1 MAARMLAAAEY
12 RLLRLIAPHLPA
24 TMGGGAY
31 AGKSKL
37 RVLLPGIERE
47 IRDKV
52 VLDFGCGPGAEVK
65 EMALLGA
72 KHVIGLDISAKWLRL
87 AQEQVEAAGIA
98 ARCEFV
104 TSVANPV
111 EVIVSL
117 DSFEHFA
124 EPEAVLQTMYMV
136 LKPGGCVFLSFG
148 PTWYHPL
155 GGHLFS
161 IFPWAHVVLRE
172 EALIR
177 WRAEFKTDGAKKF
190 GEVEGG
196 LNQMTIRR
204 FENILKRSPFAVEQ
218 FELIPIRRMKP
229 LHNRV
234 TREFLTAV
242 VRCKLRKPL
251 MQTASSRLPGHDGH
265 GELRSKAG

>member
-1 MAARMLAAAEY
+1 MMAALEY
-12 RLLRLIAPHLPA
+12 RFLRLIAPRLPA
-24 TMGGGAY
+24 TMGGEAY

-37 RVLLPGIERE
+37 RILLPGIEAE
-47 IRDKV
+47 IKDRV

-72 KHVIGLDISAKWLRL
+72 KRVIGLDISERWLHF
-87 AQEQVEAAGIA
+87 AQEQAEKAGVAAK
-98 ARCEFV
+98 CEFV

-111 EVIVSL
+111 EVIVSI

-124 EPEAVLQTMYMV
+124 EPDAVLRTMYSV
-136 LKPGGCVFLSFG
+136 VAPGGRVFVSFG

-161 IFPWAHVVLRE
+161 VFPWAHILLRE
-172 EALIR
+172 QALIR
-177 WRAEFKTDGAKKF
+177 WRAQFKTDGARKF

-204 FENILKRSPFAVEQ
+204 FEEILKRSPFVVEQ
-218 FELIPIRRMKP
+218 LELVPIRRLKP

-234 TREFLTAV
+234 TREFLTAI
-242 VRCKLRKPL
+242 VRCRLRKPL
-251 MQTASSRLPGHDGH
+251 ARAT
-265 GELRSKAG
+265 

>member
-1 MAARMLAAAEY
+1 MVNGIQY
-12 RLLRLIAPHLPA
+12 RFLRWIAPRLPS

-37 RVLLPGIERE
+37 RILLPGIESE
-47 IRDKV
+47 IKDKV

-65 EMALLGA
+65 EMAVLGA
-72 KHVIGLDISAKWLRL
+72 RRVIGLDISEKWLRF
-87 AQEQVEAAGIA
+87 AQVEAKKAGIA
-98 ARCEFV
+98 AKCEFV
-104 TSVANPV
+104 RSINSPV

-124 EPEAVLQTMYMV
+124 EPSVVLQTMYSV
-136 LKPGGCVFLSFG
+136 LKTGGSVLISFG
-148 PTWYHPL
+148 PPWYHPL

-161 IFPWAHVVLRE
+161 IFPWAHVLLKE
-172 EALIR
+172 DALIR
-177 WRAEFKTDGAKKF
+177 WRAQFKADGATKF

-204 FENILKRSPFAVEQ
+204 FEEILKKSPFLVEQ
-218 FELIPIRRMKP
+218 FELVAIRRLKR

-234 TREFLTAV
+234 TREFLTTI
-242 VRCKLRKPL
+242 VRCKLRKP
-251 MQTASSRLPGHDGH
+251 
-265 GELRSKAG
+265 

>member
-1 MAARMLAAAEY
+1 MITAHMLAGLEY
-12 RLLRLIAPHLPA
+12 RLLRRLAPQLPT

-31 AGKSKL
+31 WGKSKL
-37 RVLLPGIERE
+37 GVLLPGIEAQIKDR
-47 IRDKV
+47 V
-52 VLDFGCGPGAEVK
+52 VLDFGCGPGVEVK

-72 KHVIGLDISAKWLRL
+72 KRVIGLDISEKWLQL
-87 AQEQVEAAGIA
+87 ANEEAEKAGVA
-98 ARCEFV
+98 AKCEFV
-104 TSVANPV
+104 TSVSSPV

-124 EPEAVLQTMYMV
+124 EPEAVLRTMYSV
-136 LKPGGCVFLSFG
+136 LEPGGSVFISFG

-161 IFPWAHVVLRE
+161 VFPWAHIVLSE

-177 WRAEFKTDGAKKF
+177 WRAQFKTDGARKF

-196 LNQMTIRR
+196 LNQMTIHR
-204 FENILKRSPFAVEQ
+204 FEEILKRSPFAVEQ
-218 FELIPIRRMKP
+218 LELVPIRRMKP

-234 TREFLTAV
+234 TREFLTAI
-242 VRCKLRKPL
+242 VRCRLRKPL
-251 MQTASSRLPGHDGH
+251 PRAT
-265 GELRSKAG
+265 